1 MRPLILCLSLF
12 FLASCATETEELSS
26 TPSPADPQPAALK
39 DGLSVS
45 YIGAKLNSIHELRE
59 WLTHKDAQEGVP
71 LETLT
76 HHMEKGPVLTS
87 EKEDLVGAYISGY
100 LLFEAP
106 GEYRFQ
112 VTNNDG
118 VSIHLG
124 GALLYDDPKVGAE
137 RTSEP
142 IPIEISAPGWYALE
156 IWYFEKKGTAT
167 LDVLWSPPGST
178 GFETI
183 AAAVLKHE

>member
-1 MRPLILCLSLF
+1 
-12 FLASCATETEELSS
+12 
-26 TPSPADPQPAALK
+26 
-39 DGLSVS
+39 
-45 YIGAKLNSIHELRE
+45 
-59 WLTHKDAQEGVP
+59 
-71 LETLT
+71 
-76 HHMEKGPVLTS
+76 MEKGLVLTS
-87 EKEDLVGAYISGY
+87 GKEDLVGAYISGY
-100 LLFEAP
+100 LQFETP
-106 GEYRFQ
+106 GDYRFQ

-167 LDVLWSPPGST
+167 LDVLWSRPGSS

-183 AAAVLKHE
+183 AAEVLKHE

>member
-1 MRPLILCLSLF
+1 MRRLIVCLSLF
-12 FLASCATETEELSS
+12 VLASCATETEELAS

-39 DGLSVS
+39 DGLSVL
-45 YIGAKLNSIHELRE
+45 YIGAKLNSIPELKE
-59 WLTHKDAQEGVP
+59 WLTHKDGQEGVP

-76 HHMEKGPVLTS
+76 HYMEKGLVLTS
-87 EKEDLVGAYISGY
+87 GKEDLVGAYISGY
-100 LLFEAP
+100 LQFETP

-124 GALLYDDPKVGAE
+124 SALLYDDPKVGAD

-142 IPIEISAPGWYALE
+142 IPVEISAPGWYALE

-167 LDVLWSPPGST
+167 LDVLWSRPASS

-183 AAAVLKHE
+183 AAEVLKHE